1 MLAADHPGQ
10 PKPADSP
17 GTNLSGRYT
26 WRLSAALAWR
36 IVLHDPHGHDLR
48 T

>member
-1 MLAADHPGQ
+1 MKANSPSPSQASEYAVVATAAAH
-10 PKPADSP
+10 
-17 GTNLSGRYT
+17 TN
-26 WRLSAALAWR
+26 RLSTTVTWR